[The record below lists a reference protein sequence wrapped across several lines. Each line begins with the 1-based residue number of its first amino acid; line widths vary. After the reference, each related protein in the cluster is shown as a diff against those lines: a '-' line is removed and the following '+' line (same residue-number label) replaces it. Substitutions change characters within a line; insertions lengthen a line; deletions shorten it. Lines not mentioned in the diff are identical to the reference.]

1 MNIPFQG
8 KFGTGS
14 ATSAGAYKGGSFVG
28 AAIDNQADSVNG
40 VNNDYGGA
48 SSFATSCGLVFQ
60 KEAAGVVEA
69 IGPQVQVTNGD
80 VSVMYQGDII
90 LGRLAMG
97 ADYLNPACAVELHTT
112 STAPTA
118 F

>member
-1 MNIPFQG
+1 MNVPFLG
-8 KFGTGS
+8 KYGT
-14 ATSAGAYKGGSFVG
+14 TTTNGSFVG
-28 AAIDNQADSVNG
+28 VSTEDGRSSVQG
-40 VNNDYGGA
+40 INNNYGN
-48 SSFATSCGLVFQ
+48 STSFAKSCGLIFQ
-60 KEAAGVVEA
+60 REAAAVVEA

-97 ADYLNPACAVELHTT
+97 ADYLNPAAAVELHTT
-112 STAPTA
+112 NSADAA